1 MNSDNISVLIRIRNG
16 EQYVGFALQSVFDEF
31 VNPEVIMLSDRC
43 DDETLEI
50 VQTFNSNDADYHNSK
65 RDIKIYSVPQPYTP
79 GSALNYGVEKA
90 NRDTILVLSSHCQID
105 TIGPYGFGKIEE
117 LLNDQGYVAVFGD
130 QTPIWRGKK
139 ISKNYVW
146 SHFGT
151 EDQQNMW
158 SKIENRFFL
167 HNAFCFY
174 SKEELQQNKF
184 NESMQ
189 GKEDREWAKRMV
201 DNGKSYFYYSQAECN
216 HFWTPPGA
224 TWKGLG

>member
-1 MNSDNISVLIRIRNG
+1 MHGKASELLFHVLLISIAFIHSGTRVVAG
-16 EQYVGFALQSVFDEF
+16 YGTSTASFEDE
-31 VNPEVIMLSDRC
+31 PEGV
-43 DDETLEI
+43 
-50 VQTFNSNDADYHNSK
+50 
-65 RDIKIYSVPQPYTP
+65 DINYS
-79 GSALNYGVEKA
+79 GALNYGVEKA

-167 HNAFCFY
+167 HNDFCFY
-174 SKEELQQNKF
+174 SKPFCPIHEINIKYQIKVYDHE
-184 NESMQ
+184 MI
-189 GKEDREWAKRMV
+189 
-201 DNGKSYFYYSQAECN
+201 
-216 HFWTPPGA
+216 
-224 TWKGLG
+224 

>member
-43 DDETLEI
+43 DDETLDI
-50 VQTFNSNDADYHNSK
+50 VQTFNS
-65 RDIKIYSVPQPYTP
+65 
-79 GSALNYGVEKA
+79 
-90 NRDTILVLSSHCQID
+90 
-105 TIGPYGFGKIEE
+105 
-117 LLNDQGYVAVFGD
+117 NDQGYVAVFGD

-139 ISKNYVW
+139 ISKDYVW
-146 SHFGT
+146 SHFGS

-174 SKEELQQNKF
+174 SKEQLQQNKF

-189 GKEDREWAKRMV
+189 GKEEW
-201 DNGKSYFYYSQAECN
+201 
-216 HFWTPPGA
+216 
-224 TWKGLG
+224 